1 MADVALPTAGASMR
15 AHPKRVRALVVAVI
29 VVAFAGAWATDAFNA
44 AGLSN
49 FMVVFSS
56 LLIGAIPLVMLG
68 AFVAACIGT
77 FVPESAFARI
87 GRLPEPMQIPVAGL
101 AGFAFPVCECGSV
114 PVARRLVQRG
124 LIPSAAVTFM
134 LAAPILNPIVVL
146 STAVAYRGRDVF
158 WPMVLG
164 RVGLGFMVAMAV
176 GWVVGARDRSGFL
189 RPVPHDH
196 EHHEGACGCDVTDQ
210 AHDHA
215 DDHGHSHDHSLDGG
229 SKPARFFG
237 YFAGDFVFMGRFLI
251 LGAAVAAALQTLVPQ
266 SVLGGVADTP
276 VVSLIAMMALAFAL
290 SLCSESDAFVAA
302 SFVQFGVGPQ
312 LAFLVFGPMMD
323 SKLVFLYNATFS
335 KGFVRTVLVVVAGV
349 TLVGTLWVEVLFG

>member
-1 MADVALPTAGASMR
+1 MADVALPTAGPAIR
-15 AHPKRVRALVVAVI
+15 AHPGRVRTLIVAVL
-29 VVAFAGAWATDAFNA
+29 VLGLASAWLTDAFNA

-56 LLIGAIPLVMLG
+56 LLIGAVPLVMLG

-146 STAVAYRGRDVF
+146 STAVAYRGREVF

-176 GWVVGARDRSGFL
+176 GWIVGARDRDGFL
-189 RPVPHDH
+189 RAAPLAH
-196 EHHEGACGCDVTDQ
+196 EHHDGSCDCDLNDEAHV
-210 AHDHA
+210 HDH
-215 DDHGHSHDHSLDGG
+215 DHDHG
-229 SKPARFFG
+229 SKASRFFG

-276 VVSLIAMMALAFAL
+276 VVSLLAMMALAFAL

-335 KGFVRTVLVVVAGV
+335 KGFVRTVLVVVTGV
-349 TLVGTLWVEVLFG
+349 TLVGTLWVEVVFG